1 MAPSGEDPRARRLRE
16 RADPARGRV
25 AFCAAVFVGVFSL
38 IGARMVQIALF
49 DGGGEK
55 GSALAT
61 VGPIGRPDILD
72 RNGVILATDLSVAS
86 VYADPRSVWDA
97 AETARALATVFPEL
111 NVEELTAKLSTKTA
125 FVWVKRDITPRQHAA
140 VHDLGLAGIDFRQEL
155 KRVYPNGRAAA
166 HVIGFVDV
174 DNKGLGGIERA
185 IDTTLA
191 DRVAHGEPVRLSID
205 VRVQHVVEDE
215 LAKTIQTFSAIGG
228 AGLVMDVATGEVI
241 AMVSLPDFDPNHVT
255 DDPAENRFNR
265 NTLGV
270 YEMGSTF
277 KSFNTAM
284 ALDAG
289 VSSKDYFDARG
300 SIRIGRFTIK
310 DYHPMG
316 RALTVEEIF
325 EHSSN
330 VGSANM
336 ARKFGE
342 DHQKAF
348 LASLGQLEPMPLE
361 LPERGAPLYPK
372 NWGEV
377 AMLTISFGH
386 GIAVS
391 PMHVVTGVSAMAN
404 GGMYIQPTV
413 LMRDANTPMPVRRV
427 LKETT
432 SAEMNRLF
440 RLVVEK
446 GTARKADV
454 PGYPVGGKTGTAEK
468 VSGRGYAH
476 KALLSSFIG
485 IFPANKP
492 QYAVL
497 IIIDEPKGTKET
509 SGFAT
514 GGWTA
519 APATSRVV
527 ARIAP
532 MLGVEPTRDPNAAP
546 PVVAKVDSEA
556 DAVMLAQDH

>member
-1 MAPSGEDPRARRLRE
+1 MAPQGEDFRARRQRNE
-16 RADPARGRV
+16 RPDPTRGRV
-25 AFCAAVFVGVFSL
+25 AFAAAAFVGIFSL

-49 DGGGEK
+49 DSGEPK
-55 GSALAT
+55 GVALQT
-61 VGPIGRPDILD
+61 VSPEGRPDILD

-86 VYADPRSVWDA
+86 VYADPRAVWDP
-97 AETARALATVFPEL
+97 AETARALNTVFPEL
-111 NVEELTAKLSTKTA
+111 DVDELTQKLSAKTA

-140 VHDLGLAGIDFRQEL
+140 VHDLGLPGIEFRQEL

-191 DRVAHGEPVRLSID
+191 AQTAHGEPVRLSID
-205 VRVQHVVEDE
+205 IRVQHVVEDE
-215 LAKTIQTFSAIGG
+215 LAQTIATFSAIGG
-228 AGLVMDVATGEVI
+228 AGLVMDVETGEVI
-241 AMVSLPDFDPNHVT
+241 AMVSLPDFDPNHVA

-289 VSSKDYFDARG
+289 VSSKDYFDAR
-300 SIRIGRFTIK
+300 SAIRIGRFTIK

-330 VGSANM
+330 IGSANM
-336 ARKFGE
+336 ARKMGAE
-342 DHQKAF
+342 HQKAF
-348 LASLGQLEPMPLE
+348 LASLGQLAPMPLE
-361 LPERGAPLYPK
+361 LPERGAPLSPS

-391 PMHVVTGVSAMAN
+391 PMHVVTGISAMAN
-404 GGMYIQPTV
+404 GGMFIQPTV
-413 LMRDANTPMPVRRV
+413 LMRV
-427 LKETT
+427 
-432 SAEMNRLF
+432 
-440 RLVVEK
+440 
-446 GTARKADV
+446 
-454 PGYPVGGKTGTAEK
+454 
-468 VSGRGYAH
+468 
-476 KALLSSFIG
+476 
-485 IFPANKP
+485 
-492 QYAVL
+492 
-497 IIIDEPKGTKET
+497 
-509 SGFAT
+509 
-514 GGWTA
+514 
-519 APATSRVV
+519 
-527 ARIAP
+527 
-532 MLGVEPTRDPNAAP
+532 
-546 PVVAKVDSEA
+546 
-556 DAVMLAQDH
+556 

>member
-1 MAPSGEDPRARRLRE
+1 MAAQGEDPRARRLRE

-25 AFCAAVFVGVFSL
+25 AFCAAVFVGVFGL
-38 IGARMVQIALF
+38 IGARMTQIALF
-49 DGGGEK
+49 ESGAK
-55 GSALAT
+55 GVALETA
-61 VGPIGRPDILD
+61 GPTGRPDILD
-72 RNGVILATDLSVAS
+72 RNGVIMATDLSVAS
-86 VYADPRSVWDA
+86 VYADPRTVWDA
-97 AETARALATVFPEL
+97 AETARALNTVFPEL
-111 NVEELTAKLSTKTA
+111 DVEELTAKLSAKTA
-125 FVWVKRDITPRQHAA
+125 FVWIKRDITPRQHAA
-140 VHDLGLAGIDFRQEL
+140 VHDLGLPGIDFRQEL

-166 HVIGFVDV
+166 HVVGFVDV

-191 DRVAHGEPVRLSID
+191 ERVSHGEPVRLSLDI
-205 VRVQHVVEDE
+205 RVQHVVEDE
-215 LAKTIQTFSAIGG
+215 LAKTIETFSAIGG
-228 AGLVMDVATGEVI
+228 AGLVMDVETGEVI
-241 AMVSLPDFDPNHVT
+241 AMVSLPDFDPNHVA

-284 ALDAG
+284 LLDAG
-289 VSSKDYFDARG
+289 VSSKDYFDAAH

-336 ARKFGE
+336 ARKMGGE
-342 DHQKAF
+342 YQKAF
-348 LASLGQLEPMPLE
+348 LGALGQLEPMPLE
-361 LPERGAPLYPK
+361 LPERGAPLYPSK
-372 NWGEV
+372 WGEV

-413 LMRDANTPMPVRRV
+413 LKRDADTPMPVRRV

-468 VSGRGYAH
+468 VSGRGYAR

-485 IFPANKP
+485 IFPAGKP
-492 QYAVL
+492 RYAVL
-497 IIIDEPKGTKET
+497 VIVDEPKGTKET

-519 APATSRVV
+519 APATSRIV

-532 MLGVEPTRDPNAAP
+532 MLGVEPLRDPNAGPA
-546 PVVAKVDSEA
+546 VVAKAD
-556 DAVMLAQDH
+556 DAVVLAQDH